1 MNVRR
6 INWPLWV
13 GFLLTLAA
21 FMTYFTV
28 FVWYPTTRDF
38 PWVNL
43 FLFVT
48 AGVLLFLGVKNGFAP
63 GRPRPMLS
71 KIAAIVVTSL
81 SALVMAFFVFAVFIA
96 ARWLPESKG
105 APQVGQ
111 KAPDFTLTDTNGK
124 SVSLTE
130 LLSTPV
136 NGNAPKG
143 VLLIFYRGYW

>member
-43 FLFVT
+43 ILFVT
-48 AGVLLFLGVKNGFAP
+48 AGVLLFLGIKRGFARD
-63 GRPRPMLS
+63 RPRPTLS
-71 KIAAIVVTSL
+71 KIAAVIVTSL
-81 SALVMAFFVFAVFIA
+81 SALVMAFFVFAVFIG

-111 KAPDFTLTDTNGK
+111 KAPDFTLSDTNGK
-124 SVSLTE
+124 AVSLTE
-130 LLSTPV
+130 LLSTPI
-136 NGNAPKG
+136 NGNPPKG